1 MRQCKG
7 QRRRE
12 RERGER
18 VEERSLSDLDNDDL
32 RHRSGRV
39 CRIDRLSLLLLCFLF
54 AEGLFG
60 ARNEESERA
69 EDHGLEIHDGF
80 LDEEIANGADEK
92 REDEKGNK
100 EIVVCSVRVKDVILL
115 GKEEEPHDDRMNEVR
130 SKGEFGEWIKDAR
143 TQDSSQDSSI
153 TKKES
158 ETKEGQTKTPCCA
171 SETEIEAVFPC
182 HPIL

>member
-12 RERGER
+12 REKGKR

-32 RHRSGRV
+32 RHGSGRV
-39 CRIDRLSLLLLCFLF
+39 CRVDRLSLLLLCFLF
-54 AEGLFG
+54 AEGLF
-60 ARNEESERA
+60 EPSEKDPERS
-69 EDHGLEIHDGF
+69 EDHGLEIHGGF
-80 LDEEIANGADEK
+80 LDEEIANGAEK
-92 REDEKGNK
+92 NGGEQKGCK
-100 EIVVCSVRVKDVILL
+100 KKVKCSIRVKDVILL
-115 GKEEEPHDDRMNEVR
+115 SKEEEPHDDRVNKISR
-130 SKGEFGEWIKDAR
+130 KGEFGEWIKDAR